1 MPETPE
7 KAAPATASP
16 RSSPT
21 KKEIDVATMALN
33 QFAQGK
39 RHLLVSDIPSAVNS
53 LQEAC
58 KLLAEQYGET
68 APECGDAY
76 FCYGKA
82 LLEMARLES
91 GVIGNALD
99 GVPEGDDA
107 DNSQVE
113 NPEKLT
119 DTEKDEVT
127 ELVDKALEENFQGLE
142 EKKRANSGKEAVK
155 TPSLANGHG
164 IHTNGEVVNGD
175 NAKEIEREEVDL
187 NKKDAVNEDG
197 KVDETNT
204 VKDKAAD
211 TKGESQQ
218 KEGSTENEEED
229 DDSEADAESQEGSQD
244 GEGEAQEG
252 EEQEGGGEEEKEEV
266 EGDKTEEDEEEVSNL
281 QLAWEMLEL
290 AKVIF
295 QKQEEANPKMKV
307 KVAEVYLKL
316 GEVGLES
323 ENYPQGIE
331 DFKQCL
337 EIQKSVLKSDDRCIA
352 ETHYQLGIAYS
363 FCDDFDLAIKDFS
376 AAVSVL
382 ETRIANLYV
391 IKKEKESWTEKQ
403 RMEDAAIKV
412 DPFHTEQGEI
422 DELNQLLPEMKEKI
436 VDMQQMKKDSIQ
448 RIKAAK
454 EAMMSGIMGGEPSQ
468 GSSSKSPF
476 DALQTSSSTNPFGA
490 PESSSSKSPSG
501 APIVSSSNKEA
512 KPIMVVRKKRKLEAE
527 EGGEEAKKVKGE
539 SGESLKAVNG
549 SKVANGSQAE
559 TKSTGE
565 NKDSSSKSATV
576 VEMKEKAA
584 EDVKKADAQSTS

>member
-99 GVPEGDDA
+99 GE
-107 DNSQVE
+107 
-113 NPEKLT
+113 
-119 DTEKDEVT
+119 
-127 ELVDKALEENFQGLE
+127 
-142 EKKRANSGKEAVK
+142 
-155 TPSLANGHG
+155 
-164 IHTNGEVVNGD
+164 
-175 NAKEIEREEVDL
+175 
-187 NKKDAVNEDG
+187 
-197 KVDETNT
+197 
-204 VKDKAAD
+204 
-211 TKGESQQ
+211 
-218 KEGSTENEEED
+218 EGSTENEEED

-476 DALQTSSSTNPFGA
+476 DAPQTSSSTNPFGA

-584 EDVKKADAQSTS
+584 GDVKKADAKSTS